1 MGAPD
6 FLRGPNRGP
15 LDLLSGLDYSDRDK
29 SEAAHRTLEA
39 EFGLR
44 FIESV
49 LSGTWARQL
58 DRKAQMLKTAAKLLE
73 SDRIRGN
80 FLHLNPSEQTYMAK
94 QANKSGVYRVTE
106 IIGTSPV
113 SWENAAK
120 KAVETAAKSLRDLRV
135 AEISKLDMKIEGGKV
150 VAYRA
155 RVSLSFKYDA

>member
-1 MGAPD
+1 VIGLGA
-6 FLRGPNRGP
+6 G
-15 LDLLSGLDYSDRDK
+15 S
-29 SEAAHRTLEA
+29 
-39 EFGLR
+39 
-44 FIESV
+44 
-49 LSGTWARQL
+49 
-58 DRKAQMLKTAAKLLE
+58 KAPMIISPPKGAT
-73 SDRIRGN
+73 D
-80 FLHLNPSEQTYMAK
+80 MAK
-94 QANKSGVYRVTE
+94 KASDSGVYRVTE